1 MVLSSRKRRNSE
13 KSSSRISNRKDRN
26 IRKNQN
32 NHSNYHKNHNTTTT
46 PNLNHKNNKN
56 NKVSYKKTRKKYIL
70 SLIFIT
76 ISSLLNS
83 FSDLFF
89 KTNSHDFITLFV
101 IFLILGVSFVFYYF
115 ALRYSSLSSIY
126 PFLSLSIVF
135 SLLLSHYFLKEIV
148 DVQKVISIIL
158 IFLGLVF
165 VAIGKKKQE
174 VILEVGS

>member
-1 MVLSSRKRRNSE
+1 M
-13 KSSSRISNRKDRN
+13 SNRKDRN

-46 PNLNHKNNKN
+46 SNNTSNLNYKN

-174 VILEVGS
+174 VILEVSS